1 LVVGQQ
7 GMAQAMA
14 GGELRLRIEAI
25 LKQEYAQ
32 VRKLIADNREAVI
45 AIAEAL
51 IMRNELTD
59 IDVREI
65 LDRVEATHPYT
76 PISAKKER
84 PIFGFGAGRANGNS
98 TLVRRRR
105 DVPPPPVLPSP
116 GTIIID
122 AEQ

>member
-1 LVVGQQ
+1 
-7 GMAQAMA
+7 
-14 GGELRLRIEAI
+14 
-25 LKQEYAQ
+25 
-32 VRKLIADNREAVI
+32 VI

-59 IDVREI
+59 IDVKEI
-65 LDRVEATHPYT
+65 LERVEAEHPYT

-84 PIFGFGAGRANGNS
+84 PAFGFAGVARSNGGA

-105 DVPPPPVLPSP
+105 EAAPPPVLPAP

-122 AEQ
+122 AEQKREG